1 MRIYKNSF
9 LAILLSVSLFACNQ
23 EEKVTTEDGTE
34 YFLLKKGSGEKYA
47 QGDFGTFYLKFVN
60 EQDSVLIDSKDVGLM
75 AVQIDTTSMKSR
87 GMLFSILLDLNEGDS
102 VKTKLP
108 ASEVFTKAFRQP
120 LSKGITPNDRITVY
134 ASATQLLDSAGFMNW
149 RKAEREKQMA
159 KMAEEAMKAKAE
171 NVKKVQEYISENNL
185 KVDSTENG
193 LYYTITQEGNGII
206 PETGQ
211 MVSVNYVGKLL
222 DGKVFDTSYEAI
234 AKENSLFNPQ
244 RTYEPYTFELGTRSI
259 IQGWNEAFSVLSEGA
274 KATLIIPSDLGYG
287 PRGSGVIPPN
297 AVLVFDV
304 ELVEIKK

>member
-9 LAILLSVSLFACNQ
+9 LAILLSISLLACNQ
-23 EEKVTTEDGTE
+23 EKKVTTEDGTE
-34 YFLLKKGSGEKYA
+34 YFLIKKGTGEKYA
-47 QGDFGTFYLKFVN
+47 QGDFATFYLKFVN
-60 EQDSVLIDSKDVGLM
+60 EQDSVLIDSKDIGLM
-75 AVQIDTTSMKSR
+75 GVQIDTALMKSR

-120 LSKGITPNDRITVY
+120 LSSGMTPNDRITVF
-134 ASATQLLDSAGFMNW
+134 ASATQLLDSAGYMNW
-149 RKAEREKQMA
+149 RKAEREKQLA
-159 KMAEEAMKAKAE
+159 KMAEESMKAKAE
-171 NVKKVQEYISENNL
+171 NVKKMQQYISENNL
-185 KVDSTENG
+185 KVDSTESG
-193 LYYTITQEGNGII
+193 LYYMITQEGNGKK

-222 DGKVFDTSYEAI
+222 DGKVFDSSYEAI
-234 AKENSLFNPQ
+234 AKENGMFNPK
-244 RTYEPYTFELGTRSI
+244 RTYEPYTFALGTRSVI
-259 IQGWNEAFSVLSEGA
+259 GGWDEGIALLSEGA

-287 PRGSGVIPPN
+287 PRGSGIIPPN